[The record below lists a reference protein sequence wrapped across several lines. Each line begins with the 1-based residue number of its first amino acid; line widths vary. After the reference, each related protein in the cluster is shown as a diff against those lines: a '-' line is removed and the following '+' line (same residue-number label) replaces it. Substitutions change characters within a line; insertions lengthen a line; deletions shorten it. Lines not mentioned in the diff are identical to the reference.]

1 MSMISGKLFPH
12 SAGSIGDAALT
23 VNFLVWDGFLYSLLS
38 APDTAEQT
46 PDVVLL
52 LLATNHRG
60 AIRRQRITLARY
72 HCERPWQ

>member
-1 MSMISGKLFPH
+1 MSMIPDKVFHHGT
-12 SAGSIGDAALT
+12 GSIGDAAPT
-23 VNFLVWDGFLYSLLS
+23 VNLLVWDGFLYSLLS
-38 APDTAEQT
+38 APDTAEQA

-60 AIRRQRITLARY
+60 AIRRQCITLARY